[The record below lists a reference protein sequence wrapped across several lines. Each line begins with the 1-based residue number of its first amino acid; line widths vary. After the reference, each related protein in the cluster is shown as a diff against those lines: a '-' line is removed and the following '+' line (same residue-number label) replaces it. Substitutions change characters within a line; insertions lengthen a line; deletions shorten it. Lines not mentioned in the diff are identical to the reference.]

1 MKKDRL
7 YKALK
12 TLVQECVDE
21 MGLPKK
27 PCVKTIH
34 EANDVIER
42 YEIETN
48 DISRLKEQPLKEIK
62 EG

>member
-7 YKALK
+7 YKTLK
-12 TLVQECVDE
+12 TLVQECVDD

-27 PCVKTIH
+27 PCVKVLY
-34 EANDVIER
+34 EAKYVIDK
-42 YEIETN
+42 YETEEKEV
-48 DISRLKEQPLKEIK
+48 SYLKNQQLKEIK

>member
-7 YKALK
+7 YKTLK
-12 TLVQECVDE
+12 ALVQECVDE

-27 PCVKTIH
+27 PCVKVLYEAKYVVEKH
-34 EANDVIER
+34 ENEMS
-42 YEIETN
+42 ET
-48 DISRLKEQPLKEIK
+48 SRLKELPLKEIK